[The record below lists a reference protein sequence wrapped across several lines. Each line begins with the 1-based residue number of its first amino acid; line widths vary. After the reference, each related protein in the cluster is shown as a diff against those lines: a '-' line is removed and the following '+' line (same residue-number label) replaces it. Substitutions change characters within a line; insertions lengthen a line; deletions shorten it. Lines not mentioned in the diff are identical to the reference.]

1 MKAKYISFVLL
12 FIVALAFDQGTK
24 VWARDHLKP
33 AGYPGSLV
41 HRDTVIPVRT
51 IVKGYFDLRYSENPG
66 SAFGMFRNMHGAR
79 TGLLVVG
86 LLCLGVIGLWLFR
99 LPAGT
104 PWLSGKL
111 GLLAGGAI
119 GNIYDRLMYSRVT
132 DFIVWKYTGKDG
144 IAHEWPTFNIADAAL
159 VIGVIAI
166 LIDWPR
172 DRALMESPSAN
183 SGGDKK
189 DPGDTPKSDAPKSDA
204 PTSAAS
210 EAPSAS

>member
-1 MKAKYISFVLL
+1 MKAKYLAFVLL
-12 FIVALAFDQGTK
+12 FIVAFALDQGTK
-24 VWARDHLKP
+24 VWARHNLKP
-33 AGYPGSLV
+33 EGYPQSMGKREV
-41 HRDTVIPVRT
+41 VVPVRT

-66 SAFGMFRNMHGAR
+66 SAFGMFRNMQGAR
-79 TGLLVVG
+79 TGLLLVG
-86 LLCLGVIGLWLFR
+86 VLCLGVIGLWLFR
-99 LPAGT
+99 LPAAT

-144 IAHEWPTFNIADAAL
+144 IPHEWPTFNIADAAL

-172 DRALMESPSAN
+172 DRAMVELAAAENNKKPDGNDASSA
-183 SGGDKK
+183 SK
-189 DPGDTPKSDAPKSDA
+189 DAPAK
-204 PTSAAS
+204 
-210 EAPSAS
+210 EAPSVS

>member
-1 MKAKYISFVLL
+1 MKAKYLSFVLL

-24 VWARDHLKP
+24 VWARHNLKP
-33 AGYPGSLV
+33 EGYPQSLGRREV
-41 HRDTVIPVRT
+41 VVPIRT

-66 SAFGMFRNMHGAR
+66 SAFGMFRNMQGAR
-79 TGLLVVG
+79 TGLLLVG
-86 LLCLGVIGLWLFR
+86 LLCLGVIGLWLYR
-99 LPAGT
+99 LPAAT

-144 IAHEWPTFNIADAAL
+144 IPHEWPTFNIADAAL

-172 DRALMESPSAN
+172 DRAMVELAAAENNKKPD
-183 SGGDKK
+183 GGDTSA
-189 DPGDTPKSDAPKSDA
+189 PPKDAPAK
-204 PTSAAS
+204 
-210 EAPSAS
+210 EAPSVS

>member
-1 MKAKYISFVLL
+1 MKAKYLAFVLL

-24 VWARDHLKP
+24 VWARHNLKP
-33 AGYPGSLV
+33 EGYPQSLGKREV
-41 HRDTVIPVRT
+41 VVPIRT

-66 SAFGMFRNMHGAR
+66 SAFGMFRNMQGAR
-79 TGLLVVG
+79 TGLLLVG
-86 LLCLGVIGLWLFR
+86 VLCLGVIGLWLFR
-99 LPAGT
+99 LPAAT

-144 IAHEWPTFNIADAAL
+144 IPHEWPTFNIADAAL

-172 DRALMESPSAN
+172 DRAMVELAAAENNKKPDGNDTSSA
-183 SGGDKK
+183 SK
-189 DPGDTPKSDAPKSDA
+189 DAPAK
-204 PTSAAS
+204 
-210 EAPSAS
+210 EAPSVS

>member
-1 MKAKYISFVLL
+1 MKAKYLAFVLL

-24 VWARDHLKP
+24 VWARHNLKP
-33 AGYPGSLV
+33 EGYPQSMGRREV
-41 HRDTVIPVRT
+41 VVPIRTVI
-51 IVKGYFDLRYSENPG
+51 KGYFDLRYSENPG
-66 SAFGMFRNMHGAR
+66 SAFGMFRNMRGAR

-86 LLCLGVIGLWLFR
+86 LLCLGVIGLWLYR
-99 LPAGT
+99 LPNAT

-172 DRALMESPSAN
+172 DRAMVELAAAENA
-183 SGGDKK
+183 KK
-189 DPGDTPKSDAPKSDA
+189 PNDGDAPPAAKDA
-204 PTSAAS
+204 AAK
-210 EAPSAS
+210 EAPSVS

>member
-1 MKAKYISFVLL
+1 MKAKYLSFVLL

-24 VWARDHLKP
+24 VWARHNLKP
-33 AGYPGSLV
+33 EGYPQSLGRREV
-41 HRDTVIPVRT
+41 VVPIRTV
-51 IVKGYFDLRYSENPG
+51 VKGYFDLRYSENPG
-66 SAFGMFRNMHGAR
+66 SAFGMFRNMQGAR
-79 TGLLVVG
+79 TGLLLVG
-86 LLCLGVIGLWLFR
+86 LLCLGVIGLWLYR
-99 LPAGT
+99 LPAAT

-144 IAHEWPTFNIADAAL
+144 IPHEWPTFNIADAAL

-172 DRALMESPSAN
+172 DQAMVELAAAENNKKSD
-183 SGGDKK
+183 GGDASSSTK
-189 DPGDTPKSDAPKSDA
+189 DAPAK
-204 PTSAAS
+204 
-210 EAPSAS
+210 EAPSVS